1 MIIFNIEEVK
11 VSEPPKEEKEIVYPY
26 VTKEE
31 LVRNASVV
39 RFDYYQ
45 DVPYPFVKYE
55 KDLKICN
62 ASFNQIPA
70 TTENIL
76 NRHFMKINSSGY
88 LLINLK

>member
-1 MIIFNIEEVK
+1 MIIFNIEEEIVN
-11 VSEPPKEEKEIVYPY
+11 EPPKEEKEIVYPY

-55 KDLKICN
+55 KDLNICN
-62 ASFNQIPA
+62 SSFNQIPA

-76 NRHFMKINSSGY
+76 KRHFIKINSSVY
-88 LLINLK
+88 VLIGLK

>member
-1 MIIFNIEEVK
+1 MIIFNIEEEIVN
-11 VSEPPKEEKEIVYPY
+11 EPPKEEKEIVYPY

-55 KDLKICN
+55 KDLNICN

-70 TTENIL
+70 TTEHIL
-76 NRHFMKINSSGY
+76 KRHVMKINSSGY
-88 LLINLK
+88 VLIDLK